1 MDTRG
6 KIVLIIT
13 TFLVGVPAATSASA
27 AEPDDIVNYRGYSD
41 RLASSGQ
48 PTRSQFPGLKEAGFE
63 RVVFLAFTDHD
74 EIGAARGSDRV
85 AARHGLCPDSG

>member
-1 MDTRG
+1 MGTRG

-13 TFLVGVPAATSASA
+13 TILVGVPAATSASA

-48 PTRSQFPGLKEAGFE
+48 PTRSQFPGLKEAGVLE
-63 RVVFLAFTDHD
+63 LFTP
-74 EIGAARGSDRV
+74 GASTEQILEWV
-85 AARHGLCPDSG
+85 AANVHPRAR